1 VEYKMSEQNVDNSP
15 SRGTEKYPEP
25 MTANALKSY
34 LEFASEDYSI
44 DNQPVLVDGKPI
56 LKGELRRRR
65 VTLHTE
71 HRYPLAPMT
80 TRSFKRY
87 LEMATGGIFVESGFL
102 MVMYNDEILVN
113 AKIDSGCVVLETT
126 DKVAGFQF

>member
-1 VEYKMSEQNVDNSP
+1 MSEQNVDNSP
-15 SRGTEKYPEP
+15 SRGTKKYPKP
-25 MTANALKSY
+25 MTANILKSY
-34 LEFASEDYSI
+34 LDFATEDYSV
-44 DNQPVLVDGKPI
+44 DNQPILVDGKPI

-87 LEMATGGIFVESGFL
+87 LTMATNGIFIESGDEI
-102 MVMYNDEILVN
+102 VMYNDEMVVN
-113 AKIDSGCVVLETT
+113 AKVESGCVVLETT
-126 DKVAGFQF
+126 DKVAGFQL